1 MTDLFQVGNQTIE
14 GEQIPM
20 LLKRYQLMPQFL
32 RGMAIDTAIADI
44 SLSEEERL
52 RAIEEIAVQNKLTS
66 PEARADWLKSQ
77 GLTAAEMEDMAT
89 RPLRIEKFKQATW
102 SSKVAAYFMERKMFL
117 DQVVYSLIRTQD
129 QGLAYELYFRIQEGE
144 ATFADLARE
153 NSQGPESRTGGLLG
167 PVSVSQPHPRIGKLL
182 SISQPGQ
189 LWPPQVLADWFVI
202 VRLEKFIPAKLDDA
216 MRRRLIEELFETW
229 LKEKVQKIKFLPSKE
244 EEKKITSFPSVE
256 SPATPG
262 S

>member
-1 MTDLFQVGNQTIE
+1 MTDLFQVGNTTIE
-14 GEQIPM
+14 AEQIPM

-32 RGMAIDTAIADI
+32 RGIVIDTAIADI

-52 RAIEEIAVQNKLTS
+52 RALEDLAVEHKLTS
-66 PEARADWLKSQ
+66 AEARATWLKNQ
-77 GLTAAEMEDMAT
+77 GLTQAEMAEMAT

-102 SSKVAAYFMERKMFL
+102 ESKVEAYFMERKMFL
-117 DQVVYSLIRTQD
+117 DQVIYSLIRTQD

-144 ATFADLARE
+144 AKFADLARE
-153 NSQGPESRTGGLLG
+153 YSKGPESRTGGLLG

-189 LWPPQVLADWFVI
+189 LWPPQVLAEWFVI
-202 VRLEKFIPAKLDDA
+202 VRLEKFMPAQLDDA

-229 LKEKVQKIKFLPSKE
+229 LKEEVQKVISLQ
-244 EEKKITSFPSVE
+244 SVE
-256 SPATPG
+256 SPATSG
-262 S
+262 L